1 MTPSGPRRLGHR
13 CIHMRTSAH
22 TPPPKHPALALTSG
36 RSAETHLFDKARALL
51 RYKWAAAGVF
61 AAVLSLAALQAYSQT
76 PLYRA
81 SARLLIELE
90 DERSL
95 AMEGVGSSKPTEYTY
110 DPEPYFQTQYRI
122 LTGRELAERV
132 VQSLDLRTMPD
143 LNGSAPPRR
152 GVARAIAAVRATAG
166 GWLRRLTGSAEPAA
180 PGPPSREATIAVFSS
195 RLSVEP
201 VRASRL
207 VDVTFVSSDPD
218 TAARAINALVDEY
231 VKQNLAV
238 RQQDMSKSL
247 MWLSEELQRQES
259 RVEDSERA
267 MAEYRAGNNAG
278 SLRDHENIVTSR
290 LNQLNESATRAR
302 TGRAQKESLYKQIE
316 ALGPAAAAETVP
328 AIASN
333 PSVQAIKA
341 TLAELQRHKTL
352 LSERYGDKHPE
363 MVTVLASIQDAT
375 RQLNVELSKAVEA
388 IRHDYESAVLEEKTL
403 AQALA
408 DQQAVAA
415 DLDRKGVAYTVME
428 REAQSNRQLYE
439 TLLQREKELQVLA
452 NSRGNNVRLI
462 DRATIPSAPFA
473 PNINRSLMLGSL
485 AGLLVAFGLVF
496 ALDSFDDTIKSA
508 EDITRKLGLPCL
520 GLVPDVRPRSDR
532 PVVSDISSGDFGEA
546 IRSLRTSVAFSSET
560 EGSAVILVT
569 SAQPL
574 EGKTTTAC
582 NLAMAMAY
590 GGAKVLLVDADLRRP
605 SVHDGFGLDN
615 RVGLSDVLSGRTPL
629 TSAVSRLS
637 SPDNLWVMTA
647 GEPPHNPSELLGS
660 KRMES
665 LFEQMRTG
673 PFEWVIIDTPPVL
686 AVTDASILA
695 REATGVA
702 FVLGASMTR
711 RRLAER
717 AIETLAIGG
726 PRILG
731 AVLNRV
737 ESSRET
743 YSYSDY
749 RRRNER
755 AAAAV

>member
-1 MTPSGPRRLGHR
+1 
-13 CIHMRTSAH
+13 MRTSAH
-22 TPPPKHPALALTSG
+22 TPTPKHPGLPLTSG
-36 RSAETHLFDKARALL
+36 RSVEVHLFDKARALL
-51 RYKWAAAGVF
+51 RYKWPAASAFAVVLGV
-61 AAVLSLAALQAYSQT
+61 AALQAYSQT

-95 AMEGVGSSKPTEYTY
+95 AMEGVGSTKTNEYTY

-132 VQSLDLRTMPD
+132 VGTLDLRSMPD

-152 GVARAIAAVRATAG
+152 GVAKAIATVRGTLENWA
-166 GWLRRLTGSAEPAA
+166 RSVTGRSAPADA
-180 PGPPSREATIAVFSS
+180 GPPSREALVALFSS
-195 RLSVEP
+195 RVSVEP

-207 VDVTFVSSDPD
+207 VDVTFVSSDPG
-218 TAARAINALVDEY
+218 TAAHAINALVDEY

-247 MWLSEELQRQES
+247 MWLSEELERQQS

-267 MAEYRAGNNAG
+267 MAEYRAGHNAG
-278 SLRDHENIVTSR
+278 SLRDRENIVTSR

-302 TGRAQKESLYKQIE
+302 TARAQKESLYKQIE

-341 TLAELQRHKTL
+341 TLAELQRQKTL

-363 MVTVLASIQDAT
+363 MVTVMASIQDAT
-375 RQLNVELSKAVEA
+375 RQLNIELSKAVEA
-388 IRHDYESAVLEEKTL
+388 IRHDFESAVLEEKTL
-403 AQALA
+403 ALALS
-408 DQQAVAA
+408 DQQVVAA

-462 DRATIPSAPFA
+462 DRATMPSAPFA

-532 PVVSDISSGDFGEA
+532 PVVSANSSGDFGEA

-605 SVHDGFGLDN
+605 SVHNGFGLEN

-629 TSAVSRLS
+629 ASAVYRLS

-647 GEPPHNPSELLGS
+647 GDPPHNPSELLGS
-660 KRMES
+660 KRMDN
-665 LFEQMRTG
+665 LFQQMRTG

-737 ESSRET
+737 EASRET

-749 RRRNER
+749 RRED
-755 AAAAV
+755 AVHLSSA

>member
-1 MTPSGPRRLGHR
+1 
-13 CIHMRTSAH
+13 
-22 TPPPKHPALALTSG
+22 
-36 RSAETHLFDKARALL
+36 
-51 RYKWAAAGVF
+51 
-61 AAVLSLAALQAYSQT
+61 
-76 PLYRA
+76 
-81 SARLLIELE
+81 
-90 DERSL
+90 
-95 AMEGVGSSKPTEYTY
+95 
-110 DPEPYFQTQYRI
+110 
-122 LTGRELAERV
+122 
-132 VQSLDLRTMPD
+132 
-143 LNGSAPPRR
+143 
-152 GVARAIAAVRATAG
+152 
-166 GWLRRLTGSAEPAA
+166 
-180 PGPPSREATIAVFSS
+180 
-195 RLSVEP
+195 
-201 VRASRL
+201 
-207 VDVTFVSSDPD
+207 
-218 TAARAINALVDEY
+218 
-231 VKQNLAV
+231 
-238 RQQDMSKSL
+238 MSKSL

-267 MAEYRAGNNAG
+267 MAEYRAGHNAG
-278 SLRDHENIVTSR
+278 SLRDRENIVTSR

-302 TGRAQKESLYKQIE
+302 TARAQKESLYKQIE

-333 PSVQAIKA
+333 PSVQSIKA
-341 TLAELQRHKTL
+341 TVAELQRQKTL

-363 MVTVLASIQDAT
+363 IVTVMASIQDAT
-375 RQLNVELSKAVEA
+375 RQLNIELSKAVEA

-403 AQALA
+403 AQALS
-408 DQQAVAA
+408 DQQGVAA

-439 TLLQREKELQVLA
+439 TLLQLEKELQVLA

-462 DRATIPSAPFA
+462 DRAAIPSAPFA
-473 PNINRSLMLGSL
+473 PNINRSLMLGGF

-590 GGAKVLLVDADLRRP
+590 GGARVLLVDADLRRP
-605 SVHDGFGLDN
+605 SVHNGFGLEN
-615 RVGLSDVLSGRTPL
+615 RVGLSDVLAGRTPL
-629 TSAVSRLS
+629 TSAVSRLA

-647 GEPPHNPSELLGS
+647 GDPPHNPSELLGS

-749 RRRNER
+749 RRRDL
-755 AAAAV
+755 AGST

>member
-1 MTPSGPRRLGHR
+1 
-13 CIHMRTSAH
+13 MRTSAH
-22 TPPPKHPALALTSG
+22 RPPSKHPALSLTSG
-36 RSAETHLFDKARALL
+36 RSAETHLFDKLRALL
-51 RYKWAAAGVF
+51 RYKWPAAAACVVVVG
-61 AAVLSLAALQAYSQT
+61 LAALQAYSRT

-81 SARLLIELE
+81 TARLLIELE

-95 AMEGVGSSKPTEYTY
+95 AMEGVGSAKTTEYTY

-132 VQSLDLRTMPD
+132 VQLARPAHAPRSQRLGAAAARRRQADGGGARHGRRLGATSHRPRGTRDRGAAVARGRDRELLVARVGGARARPAGWWTCRSCRRMP
-143 LNGSAPPRR
+143 APPHAPSTRWWTR
-152 GVARAIAAVRATAG
+152 YVA
-166 GWLRRLTGSAEPAA
+166 
-180 PGPPSREATIAVFSS
+180 
-195 RLSVEP
+195 
-201 VRASRL
+201 
-207 VDVTFVSSDPD
+207 
-218 TAARAINALVDEY
+218 
-231 VKQNLAV
+231 QNLAV

-247 MWLSEELQRQES
+247 TWLSEELERQEH
-259 RVEDSERA
+259 RVEESERA
-267 MAEYRAGNNAG
+267 MAEYRAGHNAG
-278 SLRDHENIVTSR
+278 SLRDKENIVTAR

-302 TGRAQKESLYKQIE
+302 TARAQKESLYKQIE
-316 ALGPAAAAETVP
+316 ALGPAAAAETIPV
-328 AIASN
+328 IASN
-333 PSVQAIKA
+333 PSVQSVKA
-341 TLAELQRHKTL
+341 TLAELQRQKTL

-363 MVTVLASIQDAT
+363 MVTVMASMQDAN
-375 RQLNVELSKAVEA
+375 RQLNIELSKAVEA

-403 AQALA
+403 AQALS

-462 DRATIPSAPFA
+462 DHAAIPSAPFA
-473 PNINRSLMLGSL
+473 PDIRRSLMLGGL

-508 EDITRKLGLPCL
+508 EDVTRKLGLPCL

-532 PVVSDISSGDFGEA
+532 PVVSATGSGDFGEA
-546 IRSLRTSVAFSSET
+546 IRSLRTSVAFSSEA

-605 SVHDGFGLDN
+605 SVHNGFGLEN
-615 RVGLSDVLSGRTPL
+615 RVGLSDVLTGRTPL
-629 TSAVSRLS
+629 ASAVYRLA

-647 GEPPHNPSELLGS
+647 GAPPHNPSELLGS
-660 KRMES
+660 KRMEH
-665 LFEQMRTG
+665 LVEQMRTG

-702 FVLGASMTR
+702 FVLGIGHDAAPPRRARHRDAGHRRAQDSR
-711 RRLAER
+711 RRPQPR
-717 AIETLAIGG
+717 
-726 PRILG
+726 RIL
-731 AVLNRV
+731 ARNLFVLGLPPPR
-737 ESSRET
+737 
-743 YSYSDY
+743 
-749 RRRNER
+749 
-755 AAAAV
+755 

>member
-1 MTPSGPRRLGHR
+1 M
-13 CIHMRTSAH
+13 
-22 TPPPKHPALALTSG
+22 
-36 RSAETHLFDKARALL
+36 RALL
-51 RYKWAAAGVF
+51 RYKWQAAAALVIVI
-61 AAVLSLAALQAYSQT
+61 ALATLRAYSQT

-81 SARLLIELE
+81 TARLLIELE

-95 AMEGVGSSKPTEYTY
+95 AMEGVGTAPKTTEYTY

-132 VQSLDLRTMPD
+132 VKTLDLRSMPD
-143 LNGSAPPRR
+143 LNGAAPPRR
-152 GVARAIAAVRATAG
+152 GVAKVIDAVRG
-166 GWLRRLTGSAEPAA
+166 LTGHAEREAS
-180 PGPPSREATIAVFSS
+180 PPSREAAVALFSS
-195 RLSVEP
+195 RVSVEP

-207 VDVTFVSSDPD
+207 VDVSFVSSNAV

-231 VKQNLAV
+231 VAQNLAV

-247 MWLSEELQRQES
+247 MWLSEELERQEH
-259 RVEDSERA
+259 RVETSERA
-267 MAEYRAGNNAG
+267 MAEYRAGHNAG
-278 SLRDHENIVTSR
+278 SLRDRENIVTAR

-302 TGRAQKESLYKQIE
+302 TARAQKESLYKQIE
-316 ALGPAAAAETVP
+316 ALGAAAAAETIP

-333 PSVQAIKA
+333 PSVQGVKA
-341 TLAELQRHKTL
+341 TLAELQQKKTL

-363 MVTVLASIQDAT
+363 MVTVMASIQDAT
-375 RQLNVELSKAVEA
+375 KQLNIELSKAVDA
-388 IRHDYESAVLEEKTL
+388 IRHDFESAVLEEKTL
-403 AQALA
+403 AQALS

-462 DRATIPSAPFA
+462 DRASIPSAPFA
-473 PNINRSLMLGSL
+473 PDIRRSLMLGTL

-520 GLVPDVRPRSDR
+520 GLVPDVRPSSDR
-532 PVVSDISSGDFGEA
+532 PVVSATGSGDFGEA

-590 GGAKVLLVDADLRRP
+590 GGARVLLVDADLRRP
-605 SVHDGFGLDN
+605 SVHNGFGLEN
-615 RVGLSDVLSGRTPL
+615 RVGLSDVLAGRTPL
-629 TSAVSRLS
+629 ASAVYRLA

-647 GEPPHNPSELLGS
+647 GAPPHNPSELLGS
-660 KRMES
+660 KRMEQ

-702 FVLGASMTR
+702 FVLGSAMTR

-737 ESSRET
+737 DSSRET

-749 RRRNER
+749 RRRDEG
-755 AAAAV
+755 AAPAA

>member
-1 MTPSGPRRLGHR
+1 
-13 CIHMRTSAH
+13 
-22 TPPPKHPALALTSG
+22 
-36 RSAETHLFDKARALL
+36 
-51 RYKWAAAGVF
+51 
-61 AAVLSLAALQAYSQT
+61 
-76 PLYRA
+76 
-81 SARLLIELE
+81 
-90 DERSL
+90 
-95 AMEGVGSSKPTEYTY
+95 
-110 DPEPYFQTQYRI
+110 
-122 LTGRELAERV
+122 
-132 VQSLDLRTMPD
+132 
-143 LNGSAPPRR
+143 
-152 GVARAIAAVRATAG
+152 
-166 GWLRRLTGSAEPAA
+166 
-180 PGPPSREATIAVFSS
+180 
-195 RLSVEP
+195 
-201 VRASRL
+201 
-207 VDVTFVSSDPD
+207 
-218 TAARAINALVDEY
+218 
-231 VKQNLAV
+231 
-238 RQQDMSKSL
+238 
-247 MWLSEELQRQES
+247 
-259 RVEDSERA
+259 
-267 MAEYRAGNNAG
+267 
-278 SLRDHENIVTSR
+278 
-290 LNQLNESATRAR
+290 
-302 TGRAQKESLYKQIE
+302 
-316 ALGPAAAAETVP
+316 
-328 AIASN
+328 
-333 PSVQAIKA
+333 
-341 TLAELQRHKTL
+341 
-352 LSERYGDKHPE
+352 
-363 MVTVLASIQDAT
+363 
-375 RQLNVELSKAVEA
+375 
-388 IRHDYESAVLEEKTL
+388 
-403 AQALA
+403 
-408 DQQAVAA
+408 
-415 DLDRKGVAYTVME
+415 
-428 REAQSNRQLYE
+428 
-439 TLLQREKELQVLA
+439 VLA

-462 DRATIPSAPFA
+462 DRAAVPSAPFA
-473 PNINRSLMLGSL
+473 PNINRSLMLGGF

-520 GLVPDVRPRSDR
+520 GLVPDVRAAQRSPGGVGHLVRRLRRGHPLAAHIGRLQQRDRGQRRHPRHER
-532 PVVSDISSGDFGEA
+532 A
-546 IRSLRTSVAFSSET
+546 AAR
-560 EGSAVILVT
+560 
-569 SAQPL
+569 
-574 EGKTTTAC
+574 GKTTTAC

-605 SVHDGFGLDN
+605 SVHDGFGLEN
-615 RVGLSDVLSGRTPL
+615 RVGLSDVLRGRTPL

>member
-1 MTPSGPRRLGHR
+1 
-13 CIHMRTSAH
+13 
-22 TPPPKHPALALTSG
+22 
-36 RSAETHLFDKARALL
+36 
-51 RYKWAAAGVF
+51 
-61 AAVLSLAALQAYSQT
+61 
-76 PLYRA
+76 
-81 SARLLIELE
+81 
-90 DERSL
+90 
-95 AMEGVGSSKPTEYTY
+95 
-110 DPEPYFQTQYRI
+110 
-122 LTGRELAERV
+122 
-132 VQSLDLRTMPD
+132 
-143 LNGSAPPRR
+143 
-152 GVARAIAAVRATAG
+152 
-166 GWLRRLTGSAEPAA
+166 
-180 PGPPSREATIAVFSS
+180 
-195 RLSVEP
+195 
-201 VRASRL
+201 
-207 VDVTFVSSDPD
+207 
-218 TAARAINALVDEY
+218 
-231 VKQNLAV
+231 
-238 RQQDMSKSL
+238 
-247 MWLSEELQRQES
+247 MWLSEELERQER
-259 RVEDSERA
+259 RVEASERA
-267 MAEYRAGNNAG
+267 MAEYRAGHNAG
-278 SLRDHENIVTSR
+278 SLRDRENIVTAR

-302 TGRAQKESLYKQIE
+302 TARAQKESLYKQIE
-316 ALGPAAAAETVP
+316 ALGAAAAADTIP

-333 PSVQAIKA
+333 PSVQGVKA
-341 TLAELQRHKTL
+341 TLAELQQKKTL
-352 LSERYGDKHPE
+352 LAERYGDKHPE
-363 MVTVLASIQDAT
+363 MVTVMASMQDAT
-375 RQLNVELSKAVEA
+375 KQLNTELAKAVEA

-403 AQALA
+403 AQALS
-408 DQQAVAA
+408 DQQTVAA

-462 DRATIPSAPFA
+462 DRASIPSAPFA
-473 PNINRSLMLGSL
+473 PDIRRSLMLGAL
-485 AGLLVAFGLVF
+485 AGLLVAFGLVV

-532 PVVSDISSGDFGEA
+532 PVVSATGSGDFGEA
-546 IRSLRTSVAFSSET
+546 IRSLRTSVAFSSEA

-605 SVHDGFGLDN
+605 SVHNGFGLEN
-615 RVGLSDVLSGRTPL
+615 RVGLSDVLSGHTPL
-629 TSAVSRLS
+629 ASAVYRLA

-647 GEPPHNPSELLGS
+647 GAPPHNPSELLGS
-660 KRMES
+660 KRMEQ
-665 LFEQMRTG
+665 LIEQMRTG

-702 FVLGASMTR
+702 FVLGSAMTR

-749 RRRNER
+749 RRRDEG

>member
-1 MTPSGPRRLGHR
+1 
-13 CIHMRTSAH
+13 MRTSAH
-22 TPPPKHPALALTSG
+22 RPPSKHPALSLTSG
-36 RSAETHLFDKARALL
+36 RSAETHLFDKLRALL
-51 RYKWAAAGVF
+51 RYKWPAAAACVVVVG
-61 AAVLSLAALQAYSQT
+61 LAALQAYSRT

-81 SARLLIELE
+81 TARLLIELE

-95 AMEGVGSSKPTEYTY
+95 AMEGVGSGKTTEYTY

-132 VQSLDLRTMPD
+132 VRSLDLRTLPD
-143 LNGSAPPRR
+143 LNGSEPQRR
-152 GVARAIAAVRATAG
+152 GVAKLIAAVRGTAG
-166 GWLRRLTGSAEPAA
+166 GWARPLTGGSPPATAA
-180 PGPPSREATIAVFSS
+180 PPSPEAVIANFSS
-195 RLSVEP
+195 RVSVEP
-201 VRASRL
+201 VRSSRL
-207 VDVTFVSSDPD
+207 VDVSFVSSDAG

-231 VKQNLAV
+231 VAQNLAV

-247 MWLSEELQRQES
+247 TWLSEELERQEH
-259 RVEDSERA
+259 RVEESEHA
-267 MAEYRAGNNAG
+267 MAEYRAGHNAG
-278 SLRDHENIVTSR
+278 SLHDKENIVTAR

-302 TGRAQKESLYKQIE
+302 TARAQKESLYKQIE
-316 ALGPAAAAETVP
+316 ALGPAAAAETIPV
-328 AIASN
+328 IASN
-333 PSVQAIKA
+333 PSVQSVKA
-341 TLAELQRHKTL
+341 TLAELQRQKTL
-352 LSERYGDKHPE
+352 LSERYGDRHPE
-363 MVTVLASIQDAT
+363 MVTVMASMQDAN
-375 RQLNVELSKAVEA
+375 RQLNIELSKAVEA
-388 IRHDYESAVLEEKTL
+388 IRHDYESAVLEERTL
-403 AQALA
+403 ARALS

-462 DRATIPSAPFA
+462 DHAAIPSAPFA
-473 PNINRSLMLGSL
+473 PDVRRSLLLGSL

-508 EDITRKLGLPCL
+508 EDVTRKLGLPCL

-532 PVVSDISSGDFGEA
+532 PVVSATGSGDFGEA
-546 IRSLRTSVAFSSET
+546 IRALRTSVAFSSET

-605 SVHDGFGLDN
+605 SVHNGFGLEN
-615 RVGLSDVLSGRTPL
+615 RVGLSDVLTGRTPL
-629 TSAVSRLS
+629 TSAVYRLA

-647 GEPPHNPSELLGS
+647 GAPPHNPSELLGS
-660 KRMES
+660 KRMEH
-665 LFEQMRTG
+665 LVEQMRTG

-702 FVLGASMTR
+702 FVLGAGMTR

-749 RRRNER
+749 RRRDER
-755 AAAAV
+755 TVAAV

>member
-1 MTPSGPRRLGHR
+1 
-13 CIHMRTSAH
+13 MRTSAH
-22 TPPPKHPALALTSG
+22 RPSSKHPALNLTG
-36 RSAETHLFDKARALL
+36 ARAAETHLLDKMRALL
-51 RYKWAAAGVF
+51 RYKWPAAATLVVVI
-61 AAVLSLAALQAYSQT
+61 ALASLRAYSQT

-81 SARLLIELE
+81 TARLLIELE

-95 AMEGVGSSKPTEYTY
+95 AMEGVGTAPKTTEYTY

-132 VQSLDLRTMPD
+132 VKRLDLRSMPD

-152 GVARAIAAVRATAG
+152 GVAKVIDAVRG
-166 GWLRRLTGSAEPAA
+166 LTGRTEPADA
-180 PGPPSREATIAVFSS
+180 TPPSPEATVATFSS
-195 RLSVEP
+195 RISVDP

-207 VDVTFVSSDPD
+207 VDVSFVSSDPN

-231 VKQNLAV
+231 VAQNLAV

-247 MWLSEELQRQES
+247 MWLSEELERQER
-259 RVEDSERA
+259 RVEASERA
-267 MAEYRAGNNAG
+267 MAEYRAGHNAG
-278 SLRDHENIVTSR
+278 SLRDRENIVTAR

-302 TGRAQKESLYKQIE
+302 TARAQKESLYKQIE
-316 ALGPAAAAETVP
+316 ALGAAAAAETIP

-333 PSVQAIKA
+333 PSVQGVKA
-341 TLAELQRHKTL
+341 TLAELQQKKTL

-363 MVTVLASIQDAT
+363 MVTVMASMQDAT
-375 RQLNVELSKAVEA
+375 RQLNTELTKAVEA

-403 AQALA
+403 AQALS
-408 DQQAVAA
+408 DQQTVAA

-473 PNINRSLMLGSL
+473 PDVRRSLMLGAL

-532 PVVSDISSGDFGEA
+532 PVVSATGSGDFGEA

-560 EGSAVILVT
+560 EGSAVIVVT

-605 SVHDGFGLDN
+605 SVHNGFGLEN
-615 RVGLSDVLSGRTPL
+615 RVGLSDVLAERTPL
-629 TSAVSRLS
+629 ASAVYRLA

-647 GEPPHNPSELLGS
+647 GAPPHNPSELLGS
-660 KRMES
+660 KRMEQ
-665 LFEQMRTG
+665 LVEQMRTG

-702 FVLGASMTR
+702 FVLGSAMTR

-737 ESSRET
+737 DSSRET

-749 RRRNER
+749 RRRDEG

>member
-1 MTPSGPRRLGHR
+1 
-13 CIHMRTSAH
+13 MRTRAH
-22 TPPPKHPALALTSG
+22 RRSSKHPALDLSSG
-36 RSAETHLFDKARALL
+36 RSAETHLLDKTRALL
-51 RYKWAAAGVF
+51 RYKWQAAAALVI
-61 AAVLSLAALQAYSQT
+61 VMVLAALQAYSQT

-81 SARLLIELE
+81 TARLLIELE

-95 AMEGVGSSKPTEYTY
+95 AMEGVGTAPKTTEYTY

-132 VQSLDLRTMPD
+132 VTTLDLRSMPD

-152 GVARAIAAVRATAG
+152 GVAKVMDAVRG
-166 GWLRRLTGSAEPAA
+166 LTGRAEP
-180 PGPPSREATIAVFSS
+180 GGRPPSREAAVAIFSS
-195 RLSVEP
+195 RISVDP

-207 VDVTFVSSDPD
+207 VDVSFVSSDAS

-231 VKQNLAV
+231 VAQNLAV

-247 MWLSEELQRQES
+247 MWLSEELERQEH
-259 RVEDSERA
+259 RVEESEQA
-267 MAEYRAGNNAG
+267 MAEYRAGHNAG
-278 SLRDHENIVTSR
+278 SLGDRENVVTAR
-290 LNQLNESATRAR
+290 LSQLNESATRAR
-302 TGRAQKESLYKQIE
+302 TTRAQKESLYKQIE
-316 ALGPAAAAETVP
+316 ALGAAAAAETIP

-333 PSVQAIKA
+333 ASVQGVKA
-341 TLAELQRHKTL
+341 TLAELQQKKAL
-352 LSERYGDKHPE
+352 LAERYGDKHPE
-363 MVTVLASIQDAT
+363 MVTVMASIQDAT
-375 RQLNVELSKAVEA
+375 KQLNTELSKAVEA
-388 IRHDYESAVLEEKTL
+388 IRHDFESAVLEEKTL
-403 AQALA
+403 AQALS
-408 DQQAVAA
+408 DQQAVAT

-473 PNINRSLMLGSL
+473 PDVRRSLMLGAL

-520 GLVPDVRPRSDR
+520 GLVPDVRPSSDR
-532 PVVSDISSGDFGEA
+532 PVVSATGSGDFGEA

-560 EGSAVILVT
+560 EGSAVILIT

-605 SVHDGFGLDN
+605 SVHNGFGLEN
-615 RVGLSDVLSGRTPL
+615 RVGLSDVLTGRAPL
-629 TSAVSRLS
+629 TSAAYRLS
-637 SPDNLWVMTA
+637 SPDNLWVMPA
-647 GEPPHNPSELLGS
+647 GAPPHNPSELLGS
-660 KRMES
+660 KRMEQ
-665 LFEQMRTG
+665 LVEQMRTG

-702 FVLGASMTR
+702 FVLGSAMTR

-737 ESSRET
+737 DSSRET

-749 RRRNER
+749 RRRDEGT
-755 AAAAV
+755 APAV

>member
-1 MTPSGPRRLGHR
+1 
-13 CIHMRTSAH
+13 MRTSAH
-22 TPPPKHPALALTSG
+22 RPPPKHPALSLTNG
-36 RSAETHLFDKARALL
+36 RSAEIHLLDKVRALF
-51 RYKWAAAGVF
+51 RYKWAAT
-61 AAVLSLAALQAYSQT
+61 AAFVVVVGLAALQAYSRT

-81 SARLLIELE
+81 TARLLIELE

-95 AMEGVGSSKPTEYTY
+95 AMEGVGSSKTTEYTY

-132 VQSLDLRTMPD
+132 LQTLDVRTLPD

-152 GVARAIAAVRATAG
+152 GVAKVVAAARGTVG
-166 GWLRRLTGSAEPAA
+166 GWVRGLTGREAPKPAA
-180 PGPPSREATIAVFSS
+180 PPSPEASIANFSS
-195 RLSVEP
+195 RVEVTP

-207 VDVTFVSSDPD
+207 VDVSFVSSDGT
-218 TAARAINALVDEY
+218 TAARAINALVEQY
-231 VKQNLAV
+231 VEQNLAV

-247 MWLSEELQRQES
+247 MWLSEELERQEQ

-267 MAEYRAGNNAG
+267 MAEYRAGHNAG
-278 SLRDHENIVTSR
+278 SLRDRENVVTSR

-302 TGRAQKESLYKQIE
+302 TARAQKESLYKQIE
-316 ALGPAAAAETVP
+316 ALGAVAAAETIPV
-328 AIASN
+328 IASN
-333 PSVQAIKA
+333 PSVQSVKA
-341 TLAELQRHKTL
+341 TLAELQRQKTL
-352 LSERYGDKHPE
+352 LAERYGDKHPE
-363 MVTVLASIQDAT
+363 MVTVMASIQDAT
-375 RQLNVELSKAVEA
+375 RQLGVELSKAVEA
-388 IRHDYESAVLEEKTL
+388 IRHDYDSALLEEKTL
-403 AQALA
+403 AQALS
-408 DQQAVAA
+408 DQQVVAA

-462 DRATIPSAPFA
+462 DRATIPSVPFA
-473 PNINRSLMLGSL
+473 PDIRQSMMLGAL

-496 ALDSFDDTIKSA
+496 ALDSFDDTLKSA

-532 PVVSDISSGDFGEA
+532 PVVSDTTSGDFGEA
-546 IRSLRTSVAFSSET
+546 IRSLRTSVAFSSEA

-605 SVHDGFGLDN
+605 SVHNGFGLEN
-615 RVGLSDVLSGRTPL
+615 RVGLSDVLAGGTPL
-629 TSAVSRLS
+629 ASAVYRLN

-647 GEPPHNPSELLGS
+647 GAPPHNPSELLGS
-660 KRMES
+660 KRMEH
-665 LFEQMRTG
+665 LVEQMRTG

-702 FVLGASMTR
+702 FVLGAGMTR

-749 RRRNER
+749 RRRDER

>member
-1 MTPSGPRRLGHR
+1 
-13 CIHMRTSAH
+13 MRTSAH
-22 TPPPKHPALALTSG
+22 KPAPRHPALSLASG
-36 RSAETHLFDKARALL
+36 RSAETHLLDKVRALF
-51 RYKWAAAGVF
+51 RYKWAAA
-61 AAVLSLAALQAYSQT
+61 AAFVTVVGLAAMQAYSQT
-76 PLYRA
+76 PMYRA
-81 SARLLIELE
+81 TARLLIELE

-95 AMEGVGSSKPTEYTY
+95 AMEGVGSGKTTEYTY

-122 LTGRELAERV
+122 LTGRELSERV
-132 VQSLDLRTMPD
+132 VKALDVRALPD
-143 LNGSAPPRR
+143 LNGSEPPRR
-152 GVARAIAAVRATAG
+152 GVAKVIAAVRATAG
-166 GWLRRLTGSAEPAA
+166 GWARRLTGRAA
-180 PGPPSREATIAVFSS
+180 PASAGPPSREATIATFSS
-195 RLSVEP
+195 RISVEP

-207 VDVTFVSSDPD
+207 VDVSFVSSDPN

-231 VKQNLAV
+231 VSQNLAV

-247 MWLSEELQRQES
+247 MWLSEELERQEQ
-259 RVEDSERA
+259 RVENSERA

-278 SLRDHENIVTSR
+278 SLRDHENIVIAR

-302 TGRAQKESLYKQIE
+302 TARGQKESLYKQIE
-316 ALGPAAAAETVP
+316 ALGAAAAAETIPV
-328 AIASN
+328 IASN
-333 PSVQAIKA
+333 PSVQSIKA
-341 TLAELQRHKTL
+341 TMAELQRQKAL

-375 RQLNVELSKAVEA
+375 KQLSIELSKAIEA
-388 IRHDYESAVLEEKTL
+388 IRHDYESAVLEERTL
-403 AQALA
+403 ARALS
-408 DQQAVAA
+408 DQQAVAS

-439 TLLQREKELQVLA
+439 TLLQREKEMQVLA

-462 DRATIPSAPFA
+462 DRATIPSVPFA
-473 PNINRSLMLGSL
+473 PDVRRSLLLGGL

-508 EDITRKLGLPCL
+508 EDVTRKLGLPCL

-532 PVVSDISSGDFGEA
+532 PVVTDTGSGDFGEA
-546 IRSLRTSVAFSSET
+546 IRSLRTSVAFSSEA
-560 EGSAVILVT
+560 EGSSVVLVT

-590 GGAKVLLVDADLRRP
+590 GGGKVLLVDADLRRP
-605 SVHDGFGLDN
+605 SVHNGFGLEN
-615 RVGLSDVLSGRTPL
+615 RVGLSDVLAGRTPL
-629 TSAVSRLS
+629 ASAVYRLAN
-637 SPDNLWVMTA
+637 PDNLWVMTA
-647 GEPPHNPSELLGS
+647 GAPPHNPSELLGS
-660 KRMES
+660 KRMEQ

-702 FVLGASMTR
+702 FVLGSGMTR

-749 RRRNER
+749 RRRDER
-755 AAAAV
+755 PAAAV

>member
-1 MTPSGPRRLGHR
+1 ML
-13 CIHMRTSAH
+13 TSAH
-22 TPPPKHPALALTSG
+22 RPPVRHPALAAAAT
-36 RSAETHLFDKARALL
+36 RSADAHLLDKLRALL
-51 RYKWAAAGVF
+51 RFKWPAAGVF
-61 AAVLSLAALQAYSQT
+61 VLVVAAAALQAYSRT

-81 SARLLIELE
+81 TARLLIELE

-95 AMEGVGSSKPTEYTY
+95 AMEGVGSAPKASEYTY

-122 LTGRELAERV
+122 LTGRELAERAL
-132 VQSLDLRTMPD
+132 QALDLRTLPD
-143 LNGSAPPRR
+143 LNGSEPPRR
-152 GVARAIAAVRATAG
+152 GVARVVATVRSTASA
-166 GWLRRLTGSAEPAA
+166 WLGPLTGPAPVRSA
-180 PGPPSREATIAVFSS
+180 PPSRESLIAQFSS
-195 RLSVEP
+195 RVSVEP

-207 VDVTFVSSDPD
+207 VDVSFVAADPE
-218 TAARAINALVDEY
+218 TAAKAINALADEY
-231 VKQNLAV
+231 VAQNLDV

-247 MWLSEELQRQES
+247 TWLTEELERQE
-259 RVEDSERA
+259 RTLEQSERA

-278 SLRDHENIVTSR
+278 SLRDHENIVIAR

-302 TGRAQKESLYKQIE
+302 TARGQKESLYKQVV
-316 ALGPAAAAETVP
+316 ALGAAAAAETIP

-333 PSVQAIKA
+333 PSVQSVKA
-341 TLAELQRHKTL
+341 TLAELQRQKAL
-352 LSERYGDKHPE
+352 LAERYGDKHPE
-363 MVTVLASIQDAT
+363 MVTVLASIHDAGK
-375 RQLNVELSKAVEA
+375 QLDIELTKAIEA
-388 IRHDYESAVLEEKTL
+388 IRHDFESSVLEERTL
-403 AQALA
+403 AQALS
-408 DQQAVAA
+408 DQQTVAA
-415 DLDRKGVAYTVME
+415 DLDRKGVAYTVLE

-462 DRATIPSAPFA
+462 DRAVVPSAPFA
-473 PNINRSLMLGSL
+473 PDIRRSLMLGTL

-520 GLVPDVRPRSDR
+520 GLVPDVRPGSDR
-532 PVVSDISSGDFGEA
+532 PVVSPTGSGDFGES
-546 IRSLRTSVAFSSET
+546 IRSLRTSVAFSSDADV
-560 EGSAVILVT
+560 SSVVLVT

-590 GGAKVLLVDADLRRP
+590 GGARVLLVDADLRRP
-605 SVHDGFGLDN
+605 SVHKAFGLEN
-615 RVGLSDVLSGRTPL
+615 RLGLSDVLSGAAPL
-629 TSAVSRLS
+629 ASAAYRLS
-637 SPDNLWVMTA
+637 APDNLWVMPA
-647 GEPPHNPSELLGS
+647 GAPPHNPSELLGS

-665 LFEQMRTG
+665 LIEQMRSG

-695 REATGVA
+695 RQATGVA
-702 FVLGASMTR
+702 FVLGSGMTR

-737 ESSRET
+737 VASRET
-743 YSYSDY
+743 YYYSEY
-749 RRRNER
+749 RRRDEPGVPNV
-755 AAAAV
+755 AVGL

>member
-1 MTPSGPRRLGHR
+1 
-13 CIHMRTSAH
+13 
-22 TPPPKHPALALTSG
+22 
-36 RSAETHLFDKARALL
+36 
-51 RYKWAAAGVF
+51 V
-61 AAVLSLAALQAYSQT
+61 
-76 PLYRA
+76 
-81 SARLLIELE
+81 
-90 DERSL
+90 
-95 AMEGVGSSKPTEYTY
+95 
-110 DPEPYFQTQYRI
+110 
-122 LTGRELAERV
+122 
-132 VQSLDLRTMPD
+132 
-143 LNGSAPPRR
+143 
-152 GVARAIAAVRATAG
+152 IAAVRVTAG
-166 GWLRRLTGSAEPAA
+166 GWLRRLTGAAAPAA
-180 PGPPSREATIAVFSS
+180 PGPPSRDATIATFSS
-195 RLSVEP
+195 RVSVEP

-247 MWLSEELQRQES
+247 MWLSEELHRQES
-259 RVEDSERA
+259 RVEGSERA
-267 MAEYRAGNNAG
+267 MAEYRAGHNAG
-278 SLRDHENIVTSR
+278 SLRDHENIVISR

-302 TGRAQKESLYKQIE
+302 TARAQKQSLYKQIE

-333 PSVQAIKA
+333 PSVQSIKA
-341 TLAELQRHKTL
+341 TLAELQRQKTL

-363 MVTVLASIQDAT
+363 MVTVMASIHDAT

-462 DRATIPSAPFA
+462 DRAAVPSAPFA
-473 PNINRSLMLGSL
+473 PNINRSLMLGGL

-560 EGSAVILVT
+560 ESSAVILVT

-590 GGAKVLLVDADLRRP
+590 GGARCCWWTRTCGGRASTTASVSKTAWGSRTCCPAARR
-605 SVHDGFGLDN
+605 
-615 RVGLSDVLSGRTPL
+615 
-629 TSAVSRLS
+629 
-637 SPDNLWVMTA
+637 
-647 GEPPHNPSELLGS
+647 
-660 KRMES
+660 
-665 LFEQMRTG
+665 
-673 PFEWVIIDTPPVL
+673 
-686 AVTDASILA
+686 
-695 REATGVA
+695 
-702 FVLGASMTR
+702 
-711 RRLAER
+711 
-717 AIETLAIGG
+717 
-726 PRILG
+726 
-731 AVLNRV
+731 
-737 ESSRET
+737 
-743 YSYSDY
+743 
-749 RRRNER
+749 
-755 AAAAV
+755 